1 MNKSKSIFIKKT
13 KEWTEH
19 EVSFVSEVLE
29 HTFENML
36 NGNELNHEVSVLLT
50 NDEVIR
56 ELNKKYR
63 KIDKPTNVLSFSITS
78 DKNVNEL
85 KMIGDIVISKEKID
99 PYLRPLY
106 DALNDLMPKKI
117 LENNIESGINE
128 IAPLAFMR
136 GRTLENAFI
145 ILDEAQ
151 NTTNMQMK
159 MFVTRLG
166 RNSRLSL
173 IHI

>member
-1 MNKSKSIFIKKT
+1 MNKSRSIFIKKT

-50 NDEVIR
+50 NDEEIR

-78 DKNVNEL
+78 DTIVNEL
-85 KMIGDIVISKEKID
+85 KMIGDIVISKEKILSEAKD
-99 PYLRPLY
+99 QNKTFNDHLAHIAIHGFLHLLNFTHDSKEDSNIMENKEVELLKMIDISNPYGDR
-106 DALNDLMPKKI
+106 I
-117 LENNIESGINE
+117 
-128 IAPLAFMR
+128 
-136 GRTLENAFI
+136 
-145 ILDEAQ
+145 
-151 NTTNMQMK
+151 
-159 MFVTRLG
+159 
-166 RNSRLSL
+166 
-173 IHI
+173 

>member
-1 MNKSKSIFIKKT
+1 MNKSQSIFIKKT

-50 NDEVIR
+50 NDEEIR

-78 DKNVNEL
+78 DTIVNEL
-85 KMIGDIVISKEKID
+85 RMIGDIVISKEKILSEAKD
-99 PYLRPLY
+99 QKKTFNDHLAHIVIHGFLHLLNFTHDSKEDSTIMENKEVELLKMIDISNPYGDR
-106 DALNDLMPKKI
+106 I
-117 LENNIESGINE
+117 
-128 IAPLAFMR
+128 
-136 GRTLENAFI
+136 
-145 ILDEAQ
+145 
-151 NTTNMQMK
+151 
-159 MFVTRLG
+159 
-166 RNSRLSL
+166 
-173 IHI
+173 

>member
-1 MNKSKSIFIKKT
+1 MNKSRSIFIKKT

-50 NDEVIR
+50 NDEEIR

-78 DKNVNEL
+78 DTIVNEL
-85 KMIGDIVISKEKID
+85 RMIGD
-99 PYLRPLY
+99 
-106 DALNDLMPKKI
+106 
-117 LENNIESGINE
+117 
-128 IAPLAFMR
+128 
-136 GRTLENAFI
+136 
-145 ILDEAQ
+145 
-151 NTTNMQMK
+151 
-159 MFVTRLG
+159 
-166 RNSRLSL
+166 LSL